1 MPASLSP
8 RVPLL
13 FFLREMSEPRR
24 RIQVAMAAGIHLFPF
39 RTEKL
44 SPPAPMV
51 LGDRE
56 SRWPPSYWSRP
67 INLIGRL
74 FFCRRCR
81 RRRIPGTGLHPC
93 LWHAVPSELGNKSCR
108 MPHFRQGFAPMPV
121 LLIRNLLFHNKKT
134 SCFVFP
140 HSFLI
145 LYVV

>member
-1 MPASLSP
+1 MPESLSP
-8 RVPLL
+8 RVAPLS
-13 FFLREMSEPRR
+13 FLQEMPRQKKS
-24 RIQVAMAAGIHLFPF
+24 IQVAMAAGIHLFPF

-93 LWHAVPSELGNKSCR
+93 LWYAVPSELGNKSCR
-108 MPHFRQGFAPMPV
+108 MPHFRHGFAPMPV
-121 LLIRNLLFHNKKT
+121 LLIRNLLFHNKKHPAL
-134 SCFVFP
+134 FFPIVF
-140 HSFLI
+140 
-145 LYVV
+145 